1 MSTSQEIKKDEPNQP
16 VKISIYQV
24 RLRLSTFQRYT
35 KGLRDAASV
44 RSIILHTCF
53 CSLSDISQVFKKT
66 VQTWQEYSIWD
77 QLLDL

>member
-35 KGLRDAASV
+35 KGLRLSYIPVSV
-44 RSIILHTCF
+44 DYRTYPKYLKKQYRLDKSIPYETSC
-53 CSLSDISQVFKKT
+53 
-66 VQTWQEYSIWD
+66 
-77 QLLDL
+77 